1 MQRLRALAAILPP
14 KISMRMHQPPLLIP
28 NCSPQGS
35 VDCPN
40 LEFEYRDANSH
51 SAELAGEM
59 AFGCWDAINRCLPG
73 RGKKKKIPWG
83 VGRAGIGMDI
93 EWYHPCCN
101 RARGIY

>member
-14 KISMRMHQPPLLIP
+14 KISMRMRQPPLLIP

-73 RGKKKKIPWG
+73 RGKKKKNPLG
-83 VGRAGIGMDI
+83 SRASG
-93 EWYHPCCN
+93 N
-101 RARGIY
+101 RDGYRVVSSLL